1 VQDYGVG
8 GLVAEVQED
17 GAQGGTGV
25 GEDFAV
31 GVCEAVLVVRS
42 V

>member
-1 VQDYGVG
+1 MQDYGVG